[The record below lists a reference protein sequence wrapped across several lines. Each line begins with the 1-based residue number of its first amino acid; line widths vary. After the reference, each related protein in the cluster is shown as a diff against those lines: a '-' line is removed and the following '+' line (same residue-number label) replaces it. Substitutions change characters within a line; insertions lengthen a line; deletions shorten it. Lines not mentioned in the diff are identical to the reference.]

1 MADKL
6 TFRVVHTATDHKG
19 SVPITEIAYAKSG
32 FKAFAYQC
40 SLEEDLDGA
49 PEAYGLDNPH
59 PVNPKDNFDT
69 VLQRGLHMKE
79 TGLGNATSNPK
90 EFNGGGHNF
99 AWVGVLAMNQ
109 DTAKKKGLSIDARP
123 FLEARRRERTAH
135 DPKSND
141 PTIALTPH
149 EKGLFP
155 VIQPVVVPGR
165 PDHMSP
171 APGYYVSTTA
181 APTDPNLPEWDQRR
195 YIDAT
200 RIPYAAWAAWWHPL
214 GVEKGDFGLAIR
226 RSTGAFSAFLFGDAG
241 SGKVG
246 EVSRRLFEQL
256 TPERNNEDLF
266 MFLVFSGS
274 GKGVVNK
281 FTSEQVITAQLKQN
295 VRRLNQLPSNEDLA
309 EFLADNTNLT
319 TMKTVLAARHL
330 EDIKAAKA
338 GTTRPL
344 DAGDWRRGSIIAVL
358 RMCGFWP
365 SSRGPLPAGPGI
377 WADPA
382 PSAAP
387 PRPLIF

>member
-6 TFRVVHTATDHKG
+6 TFRVVRTATDHKG

-32 FKAFAYQC
+32 LKAFAYQC

-59 PVNPKDNFDT
+59 PVNPKDNPDT
-69 VLQRGLHMKE
+69 MLQRGLRMKE
-79 TGLGNATSNPK
+79 TGLHNATSAPK
-90 EFNGGGHNF
+90 VFKAGGHDF
-99 AWVGVLAMNQ
+99 AWVGVLPMNQ
-109 DTAKKKGLSIDARP
+109 DQAIKARVSIDARP

-135 DPKSND
+135 DPPSND
-141 PTIALTPH
+141 PTIALAPH

-195 YIDAT
+195 YIDAIS
-200 RIPYAAWAAWWHPL
+200 IPYAAWAGWWHTL

-241 SGKVG
+241 SGRVG

-256 TPERNNEDLF
+256 TPERNNEDRF
-266 MFLVFSGS
+266 IFLVFSGS

-281 FTSEQVITAQLKQN
+281 FTSEQIITAQLKHN
-295 VRRLNQLPSNEDLA
+295 VRRFNQIPDNEDLP
-309 EFLADNTNLT
+309 EFLSDDANLT
-319 TMKTVLAARHL
+319 TMKAALAARHL
-330 EDIKAAKA
+330 EELKAAKA

-344 DAGDWRRGSIIAVL
+344 DAGDWRRGSITAVL

-365 SSRGPLPAGPGI
+365 SSRGPVPVGPGL
-377 WADPA
+377 WADPPSPPA
-382 PSAAP
+382 PA
-387 PRPLIF
+387 RPLVF